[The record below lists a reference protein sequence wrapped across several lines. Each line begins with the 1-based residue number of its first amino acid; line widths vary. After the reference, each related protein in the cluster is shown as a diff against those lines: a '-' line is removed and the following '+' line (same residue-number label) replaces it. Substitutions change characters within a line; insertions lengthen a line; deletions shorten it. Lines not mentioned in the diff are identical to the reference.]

1 MTLATEAYEEGRHW
15 LEGTRVPFVV
25 WTDHRNL
32 EYIQSTMKL
41 NSRQARWSPFFDL
54 FNFTLS
60 YRPGSCNV
68 KPDALS
74 RQYPECPDETVEPS
88 TGVPA
93 PYAGPCLPDWPEG
106 LALQPRPPP

>member
-1 MTLATEAYEEGRHW
+1 MEEWRHW

-32 EYIQSTMKL
+32 EYIQSTKRL
-41 NSRQARWSPFFDL
+41 NSRQASWSLFFDR

-68 KPDALS
+68 KPDPLS

-93 PYAGPCLPDWPEG
+93 PYAGPRLPDMPQG
-106 LALQPRPPP
+106 LAVKP